1 MPGYSNTIC
10 VKQESNS
17 CFKKLTVLNKKKTI
31 KKILVLGA
39 WLLVI
44 SGIATLLLAANR
56 KEKEHV
62 CKDILIGIKGNE
74 GKFYVEK
81 EDVLKL
87 IEKTAGGSLLQQ
99 NITAIN
105 LRKLEDGLKTNLWI
119 RNSELYFDS
128 KDALHVFVEEREPI
142 ARVFTTQGSSFY
154 MDSSGA
160 RMPLLDKMSIRVPV
174 VTNFTSARR
183 FDAADS
189 ALLQQT
195 KGIIQ
200 FIYNNE
206 FWNAQVGQIDITP
219 DRKFELIPVV
229 GDHIIKLGDGENID
243 EKLNKLY
250 VFYKQVMSKVG
261 FNKYAALDV
270 EFKGQVVA
278 IKKEPTSP
286 VDSIQL
292 QKNIEKLMN
301 RANMQNIDDDMLPDQ
316 TLTTFADTT
325 VRRTA
330 AQLNTVS
337 TKTISNPIEISQ
349 SNQNS
354 AKTKVDKKPIP
365 KKQPVSGEKPKQIV
379 KTNQVKKTQKKVSSE
394 ELNKVKP
401 KAVMPPA
408 H

>member
-1 MPGYSNTIC
+1 M
-10 VKQESNS
+10 
-17 CFKKLTVLNKKKTI
+17 
-31 KKILVLGA
+31 LGG

-44 SGIATLLLAANR
+44 SGISTLLVAANR
-56 KEKEHV
+56 KEKEHE
-62 CKDILIGIKGNE
+62 CKEIFVGIKGNE

-87 IEKTAGGSLLQQ
+87 MEKTANGSLLQRK
-99 NITAIN
+99 ITAIN
-105 LRKLEDGLKTNLWI
+105 LKRLEDGLKTNPWI
-119 RNSELYFDS
+119 RNAELYFDS

-154 MDSSGA
+154 IDSSGS
-160 RMPLLDKMSIRVPV
+160 RMPLLDKLSIRVPV

-195 KGIIQ
+195 KSIVQ
-200 FIYNNE
+200 FIYGNE

-219 DRKFELIPVV
+219 DRKFELIPVI
-229 GDHIIKLGDGENID
+229 GDHIIKLGDGENIE
-243 EKLNKLY
+243 EKLNRLY

-292 QKNIEKLMN
+292 QKNIEELMN
-301 RANMQNIDDDMLPDQ
+301 RANMQNIEDDMLPDQ
-316 TLTTFADTT
+316 TLTSGADTT
-325 VRRTA
+325 VSKTA
-330 AQLNTVS
+330 AQVNTVS
-337 TKTISNPIEISQ
+337 TKTNSSPIEINKSSQ
-349 SNQNS
+349 NT
-354 AKTKVDKKPIP
+354 AKTKVETKPIL
-365 KKQPVSGEKPKQIV
+365 KKQILSKEKPKQIV
-379 KTNQVKKTQKKVSSE
+379 KTNQIKASQKKATNVKV
-394 ELNKVKP
+394 NKTKP
-401 KAVMPPA
+401 KAVMPA
-408 H
+408 VH

>member
-1 MPGYSNTIC
+1 M
-10 VKQESNS
+10 
-17 CFKKLTVLNKKKTI
+17 
-31 KKILVLGA
+31 LGG

-44 SGIATLLLAANR
+44 SGITTLLVAANR

-87 IEKTAGGSLLQQ
+87 MEKTANGSLLQR

-105 LRKLEDGLKTNLWI
+105 LRRLEDGLKTNPWI
-119 RNSELYFDS
+119 RNAELYFDS

-195 KGIIQ
+195 KSIVQ
-200 FIYNNE
+200 FIYGNK

-219 DRKFELIPVV
+219 DRKFELIPVI
-229 GDHIIKLGDGENID
+229 GDHIIKLGDGENIE
-243 EKLNKLY
+243 EKLNRLY

-270 EFKGQVVA
+270 AFNGQVVA
-278 IKKEPTSP
+278 IRKEPTSP

-292 QKNIEKLMN
+292 QKNIEELMN
-301 RANMQNIDDDMLPDQ
+301 RANMQNIEDDMLPDQ
-316 TLTTFADTT
+316 TLTTLADTT
-325 VRRTA
+325 VSKTA
-330 AQLNTVS
+330 AQVIPIAIGTVS
-337 TKTISNPIEISQ
+337 TKTISNPIELNQ
-349 SNQNS
+349 SAQNT
-354 AKTKVDKKPIP
+354 AKTKVETKPIP
-365 KKQPVSGEKPKQIV
+365 KKQTVSTEKPKQVV
-379 KTNQVKKTQKKVSSE
+379 KTNQTKTSQKKASNVK
-394 ELNKVKP
+394 LNKAKP
-401 KAVMPPA
+401 KAVMPKQNEY
-408 H
+408 